1 MVGDFLKRFIF
12 LRAQCEEKRRG
23 YNSKSKSSVRLDC
36 YDVGAF
42 IARLMY
48 MVSKLSTTCNLL
60 FTLVFY
66 PFLVYNGTAV
76 ILIRKNCPEHTLQY
90 YTSTSAA
97 NLTTPSMKRNYL
109 FWPCVKVYGLKVRLA
124 QTISGCSGAGGPS
137 DCEGTL

>member
-1 MVGDFLKRFIF
+1 
-12 LRAQCEEKRRG
+12 
-23 YNSKSKSSVRLDC
+23 
-36 YDVGAF
+36 
-42 IARLMY
+42 MY